1 MRLMTKDLTEAYTEI
16 EKKFSKAKQIAPSII
31 IVSNVP
37 ESSTYQHFVE
47 KIIHEANSINKRSMV
62 FVVLLHD
69 NNAETADKY
78 LGYKKFGK
86 AIQLKTPDEEVV
98 TMLCDKY
105 NIPEQERA
113 SFEEKPIGQLITM
126 LNEYSINNMA

>member
-1 MRLMTKDLTEAYTEI
+1 
-16 EKKFSKAKQIAPSII
+16 
-31 IVSNVP
+31 
-37 ESSTYQHFVE
+37 
-47 KIIHEANSINKRSMV
+47 MV
-62 FVVLLHD
+62 FVVLIHD
-69 NNAETADKY
+69 NNAETSDKY

-113 SFEEKPIGQLITM
+113 SFVEKPIGQLITM
-126 LNEYSINNMA
+126 LNEYSINNKA